1 MLGIPI
7 FFNGQATQGI
17 SWFCSKYCSIYAQKR
32 RLLPG
37 IIVHA
42 FRIICQAVIVIKD
55 VSKHQKMHQKE
66 LHIIQIHCKI
76 VIFAPNIAQF
86 MLKR

>member
-1 MLGIPI
+1 MLGNPI

-17 SWFCSKYCSIYAQKR
+17 SWFCSKYRSIYAQKR

-42 FRIICQAVIVIKD
+42 FRIICQAVCVNKD
-55 VSKHQKMHQKE
+55 VSKHQKMYQKE
-66 LHIIQIHCKI
+66 LDITQIHCKI